1 MVNRKKRLKKG
12 IESIEEQIKIHEE
25 KRQKALKE
33 DKLEL
38 VEYYDKE
45 IEQKKKDKAEKERL
59 LEKGG

>member
-1 MVNRKKRLKKG
+1 MVNRKKKLKKG

-45 IEQKKKDKAEKERL
+45 IEQNKKDKAEKERL